1 MSDAEVSFSQAVARR
16 DLTSDGLVCPAK
28 AVLRLV
34 SGACSATESN
44 SADDDPGFEAY
55 ARYFQQFL
63 FSHDDLCM
71 PSILSAAEKRRA
83 GDSRYLSLLRQL
95 YHSKS
100 PSEEPAFFSFYNCA
114 DLSRLSLSVNKEFV
128 VYCVFTEEQ
137 NSAKSFPLGR
147 DLMVVYHDERGTLM
161 PPVDQVES
169 REIEFFLLV
178 DKSRL
183 FALSLDDALVS
194 DRRALQSSCECFVSR
209 PVCDAKGRCLD
220 ALWTVLSDSAGIARS
235 DALILPAEGRRL
247 STPPGGPPPLA
258 FEDFGSTQG
267 QGSAFWREWGIRFAL
282 YAYTGVSEKWLDSKS
297 KSLKFLR
304 SRLSRV
310 PSHHSFSLLTT
321 SRPEGESNQDFL
333 LSKPI
338 FVVVVANRFVARA
351 SPLFVQHLAKD
362 FGGGGSG
369 EAFRQGAGSSVQ
381 HLLSSPLTKPSAEE
395 RSKAYEAFKLRR
407 KTSKR
412 STRASTLEKTCR
424 CSVTCAATDFD
435 DNMSR
440 GGPERLMTNAPTAR
454 DLINTLGISHLLDWQ
469 QKESDSSADSD
480 DCVTTGGGGGGD
492 LKEDALMKATNLCVS
507 SMDIESRTV
516 PVAQAAAVSGCCED
530 LPGRNYDSLL
540 GGRES
545 QTLRF
550 VQRPVMLDHVD
561 QLTVG
566 LSACDTARLNLVAT
580 DDSETAVFELFERY
594 WDYVLMCQ
602 RRTSVTKARLLLP
615 VYKRIEE
622 YKRAFYDYC
631 ASWKKEDDSARF
643 IKASAIQEQNR
654 RDLSASLSEFVTPQ
668 KASSFFNKKQ
678 KAPVVAAAGS
688 AASDSRFDAADVGR
702 QQESPDSD
710 DNSDLE
716 ENSKDVDSDDDDDD
730 DDCISRQREIQDI
743 LREAGLVSLRQE
755 WPEIYSNK
763 STASKNVGAMEDLNA
778 RAWRKTL
785 PGQLEARLDAL
796 VRNYT
801 VFSFYGSGYDQI
813 LLLAYLVP
821 RLFELGFKPKVERRG
836 NKITAIHTR
845 NGVSFRDVTKLLAP
859 SMNLRKFG
867 QLFGL
872 QQKKA
877 HFPFSILTSVDDLK
891 RESLPASANDK
902 AWRSEL
908 TMSHPSQE
916 DVDEAL
922 RLFSEAQCANLGDY
936 LKAYLR
942 LDVEILQ
949 RATIAWKATL
959 YDLIGLD
966 FVDARKFTISSL
978 SYDAGLRVWERNLR
992 IGCFF
997 PNNSQHYRILR
1008 RAMRGGLCSVFR
1020 SIAGGSEAAT
1030 TTTTT
1035 TTNNNQQT
1043 STASAGAK
1051 GVLEKEVDGVFAA
1064 AFDET
1069 SLQDCPSTPVSRHA
1083 GKNRVAVVVDNNL
1096 QSFFA
1101 FLSDNNVAAAAVA
1114 APTTTTTDTNTTT
1127 AAVANASSSL
1137 SSTSLPQ
1144 SPMSI
1149 VAVAASAAAADAAD
1163 VVDDNNGGAYAN
1175 NAHWLA
1181 PTTASAPS
1189 ANPSKYVGYYDAAS
1203 LYPSS
1208 GTSFVGFFFHFL
1220 FSVLVFWIGFFV
1232 CALVLFF

>member
-469 QKESDSSADSD
+469 QQKESDSSADSD
-480 DCVTTGGGGGGD
+480 DCVTTGGGGGD

-710 DNSDLE
+710 NSDLE

-730 DDCISRQREIQDI
+730 DDDHHHHGSRRPRD
-743 LREAGLVSLRQE
+743 R
-755 WPEIYSNK
+755 
-763 STASKNVGAMEDLNA
+763 
-778 RAWRKTL
+778 
-785 PGQLEARLDAL
+785 
-796 VRNYT
+796 
-801 VFSFYGSGYDQI
+801 FS
-813 LLLAYLVP
+813 
-821 RLFELGFKPKVERRG
+821 
-836 NKITAIHTR
+836 
-845 NGVSFRDVTKLLAP
+845 SFRK
-859 SMNLRKFG
+859 M
-867 QLFGL
+867 
-872 QQKKA
+872 
-877 HFPFSILTSVDDLK
+877 
-891 RESLPASANDK
+891 E
-902 AWRSEL
+902 
-908 TMSHPSQE
+908 
-916 DVDEAL
+916 
-922 RLFSEAQCANLGDY
+922 C
-936 LKAYLR
+936 
-942 LDVEILQ
+942 
-949 RATIAWKATL
+949 
-959 YDLIGLD
+959 
-966 FVDARKFTISSL
+966 
-978 SYDAGLRVWERNLR
+978 
-992 IGCFF
+992 
-997 PNNSQHYRILR
+997 R
-1008 RAMRGGLCSVFR
+1008 R
-1020 SIAGGSEAAT
+1020 
-1030 TTTTT
+1030 
-1035 TTNNNQQT
+1035 
-1043 STASAGAK
+1043 
-1051 GVLEKEVDGVFAA
+1051 
-1064 AFDET
+1064 
-1069 SLQDCPSTPVSRHA
+1069 
-1083 GKNRVAVVVDNNL
+1083 
-1096 QSFFA
+1096 
-1101 FLSDNNVAAAAVA
+1101 
-1114 APTTTTTDTNTTT
+1114 
-1127 AAVANASSSL
+1127 
-1137 SSTSLPQ
+1137 
-1144 SPMSI
+1144 
-1149 VAVAASAAAADAAD
+1149 
-1163 VVDDNNGGAYAN
+1163 
-1175 NAHWLA
+1175 
-1181 PTTASAPS
+1181 
-1189 ANPSKYVGYYDAAS
+1189 
-1203 LYPSS
+1203 
-1208 GTSFVGFFFHFL
+1208 
-1220 FSVLVFWIGFFV
+1220 
-1232 CALVLFF
+1232 